1 MGTDSPGSARTTWAG
16 AGVLFAAC
24 MMVVVG
30 IFQMVAGLVAI
41 IDDTFYVVAPNY
53 TFEFDTT
60 TWGWIHLVLGAL
72 VLLSGIGLFAAKTW
86 AWVVALILAALSAIA
101 NFFFLPYYPFWSIV
115 MIALAVWVIWSL
127 TREEGLPDA

>member
-1 MGTDSPGSARTTWAG
+1 MGTVSPGSARATWAG

-41 IDDTFYVVAPNY
+41 VDDNFYVVAPNY

-60 TWGWIHLVLGAL
+60 TWGWIHLILGAL
-72 VLLSGIGLFAAKTW
+72 VLLAGVGLFARKTW
-86 AWVVALILAALSAIA
+86 AWVVALILAGLSAIA
-101 NFFFLPYYPFWSIV
+101 NFFFLPFYPFWSIV